1 MVMITNL
8 LKNIYIQILISFIAA
23 ILISITIVPV
33 LTGLNDKVALGA
45 IVISIPAFLLTVKIL
60 KIARGKLKLHEL
72 LLYLLIAT
80 SFIGPAITFKLGPI
94 SMFPFRALY
103 LVVVPMFLLYLYK
116 KKDIMEWRH
125 IPYKSIFLFLI
136 FWIILALTSL
146 IWAKSLTLGIKNVFY
161 LSLGISLVF
170 IITFFFT
177 KLKHYVTFF
186 YLWIGML
193 VLLVML
199 GFWNHLT
206 QQHLSVSRIND
217 LAEYMQSVPTAVF
230 GNENDYASYLAIS
243 IFFVVSMIKY
253 QRNWFIKLMGLALVL
268 ASIYIIY
275 VTSSRANYISIL
287 LGFGVWLLLY
297 GGKKLKAVAFSAL
310 IAGVFLVGTLFYTK
324 VMTVLMK
331 IKSEVFVT
339 NDGGSIDVRTNILK
353 NVYAYFEGSYGFG
366 VGAGNA
372 QYYLKNHAIYP
383 IDIFSNVHNWWA
395 EIMVNYGA
403 IVIAG
408 YLAMYVSVL
417 YILFT
422 ISKKKTDT
430 KISMISEALTTSLV
444 VFSLASISPSS
455 ILTLNYHWML
465 FAFAIGFIVYDSTQN
480 TYRGTTITGGKP

>member
-1 MVMITNL
+1 
-8 LKNIYIQILISFIAA
+8 
-23 ILISITIVPV
+23 
-33 LTGLNDKVALGA
+33 
-45 IVISIPAFLLTVKIL
+45 
-60 KIARGKLKLHEL
+60 
-72 LLYLLIAT
+72 
-80 SFIGPAITFKLGPI
+80 
-94 SMFPFRALY
+94 
-103 LVVVPMFLLYLYK
+103 
-116 KKDIMEWRH
+116 MEWRH